1 MLSHRFLAG
10 LALAA
15 LSCALACG
23 PAFAGMIGEPLQRE
37 GLEISAHGETGG
49 TLDHTPGGMAR
60 GADALFLVADVRAG
74 KDEPHGFSEYSFIPY
89 LSISYALSK
98 DGAPTYKQAGLLYP
112 AASKT
117 GPHYAAGAQLSGPG
131 TYHLTYIISPP
142 STHGMMRQT
151 DKASAVPEWWKPI
164 NANWTFTYPLNPPLA
179 SK

>member
-10 LALAA
+10 LAVAA
-15 LSCALACG
+15 LSCGLVCG
-23 PAFAGMIGEPLQRE
+23 PAFADTIGEPLQRE
-37 GLEISAHGETGG
+37 GLEISAHAETGG

-60 GADALFLVADVRAG
+60 GTDVLFLVADVRAG
-74 KDEPHGFSEYSFIPY
+74 KDEPHGFSEHSFIPY

-164 NANWTFTYPLNPPLA
+164 SANWTFTYPLNPPLA